1 MTQRVDVDGGVD
13 EVEAYLRERGMT
25 DGLPVVPPTPERVAA
40 AVAASGL
47 SADHVVSDIPPLNAP
62 ATVEKI
68 AVNAVMAGC
77 SPDVMPV
84 LVAAIDAF
92 CDPQMNAH
100 GVQTT
105 TNPVGPMVVVNG
117 PIRNR
122 LGFNYGAG
130 CFGPRSRANATVGR
144 ALRLALVN
152 IGGAIPGD
160 VDKAPL
166 GWPGKATSLCVAENE
181 EASPWPPYHTDMG
194 FDADNDVVTVLAV
207 NGMWPITDMH
217 HEPEQVLHH
226 VTNGLAISG
235 PCGGHDAPNPFPTV
249 LVMSPVIAEMVASLM
264 PTKQEL
270 QEHLFAEAR
279 VPLDFYPTYRHQ
291 PTRDVLEN
299 LGVVVKND
307 RVPIVLSPDHF
318 VILVAGGAGGLQ
330 SAGLSCMLGLP
341 TSRPITAGSAANGS
355 AA

>member
-77 SPDVMPV
+77 IPEAMPV

-130 CFGPRSRANATVGR
+130 CFGPGSHANATVGR

-181 EASPWPPYHTDMG
+181 EASPWPPYHTDVG
-194 FDADNDVVTVLAV
+194 FGADDDVVTVLAV

-299 LGVVVKND
+299 LGVAIEND

-330 SAGLSCMLGLP
+330 SAGLSCMLGMP
-341 TSRPITAGSAANGS
+341 TSRAVAAGSAA
-355 AA
+355 

>member
-13 EVEAYLRERGMT
+13 GVEAYLRERGMT
-25 DGLPVVPPTPERVAA
+25 DGLPIVPPTPERVAA

-47 SADHVVSDIPPLNAP
+47 AADHVVSDIPPLNAP

-77 SPDVMPV
+77 SPEAMPV
-84 LVAAIDAF
+84 LISAIEAF

-105 TNPVGPMVVVNG
+105 TNPVGPMLVVNG

-130 CFGPRSRANATVGR
+130 CFGPGSHTNATVGR

-181 EASPWPPYHTDMG
+181 EASPWPPYHVDMG
-194 FDADNDVVTVLAV
+194 FDADDDVVTVLAV

-217 HEPEQVLHH
+217 HEADQVLHH
-226 VTNGLAISG
+226 VTRGLAISG

-279 VPLDFYPTYRHQ
+279 VPLDFYPPYRHQ
-291 PTRDVLEN
+291 PTRDVLEG
-299 LGVVVKND
+299 LGVAVEND
-307 RVPIVLSPDHF
+307 RVPIVLAPDHF

-330 SAGLSCMLGLP
+330 SAGLSCMLGMP
-341 TSRPITAGSAANGS
+341 TSRAIAAG
-355 AA
+355 

>member
-1 MTQRVDVDGGVD
+1 MTQRITIEGGP
-13 EVEAYLRERGMT
+13 EAVEAYLRERGMT
-25 DGLPVVPPTPERVAA
+25 DGLPVVPPTAGRVAD

-47 SADHVVSDIPPLNAP
+47 PGHHVVGDIPPLNAP

-77 SPDVMPV
+77 APEVMPV

-100 GVQTT
+100 GIQTT
-105 TNPVGPMVVVNG
+105 TNPVGPMLVING
-117 PIRNR
+117 PVRNR

-130 CFGPRSRANATVGR
+130 CFGPGSRPNATVGR

-152 IGGAIPGD
+152 IGGAVPGE

-181 EASPWPPYHTDMG
+181 EASPWPPYHVDVG
-194 FDADNDVVTVLAV
+194 FGADDDVVTVLAV

-217 HEPEQVLHH
+217 HEPDQVLHH
-226 VTNGLAISG
+226 VTHGLATTG
-235 PCGGHDAPNPFPTV
+235 PCGGHDAPNPFNTV
-249 LVMSPVIAEMVASLM
+249 LVMSPVIAEMVAGLM
-264 PTKQEL
+264 PTRREL

-279 VPLDFYPTYRHQ
+279 VPLDFYPPYRHQ
-291 PTRDVLEN
+291 ATREALEEM
-299 LGVVVKND
+299 GVTIEND
-307 RVPIVLSPDHF
+307 RIPIVPAPDHF
-318 VILVAGGAGGLQ
+318 VILVAGGSGGLQ
-330 SAGLSCMLGLP
+330 SAGLSCMLGMA
-341 TSRPITAGSAANGS
+341 TSRPIPA
-355 AA
+355 

>member
-25 DGLPVVPPTPERVAA
+25 DGLPIVPPTPERVAA

-47 SADHVVSDIPPLNAP
+47 SADQVVIDVPPLNAP

-84 LVAAIDAF
+84 LIAAIDAF

-105 TNPVGPMVVVNG
+105 TNPVGPMLVVNG

-130 CFGPRSRANATVGR
+130 CFGPGSHANATVGR

-181 EASPWPPYHTDMG
+181 EASPWPPYHTEAG
-194 FDADNDVVTVLAV
+194 FDADDDVVTVLAV

-217 HEPEQVLHH
+217 HEADQVLHH
-226 VTNGLAISG
+226 VARGLAISG

-249 LVMSPVIAEMVASLM
+249 LVMSPVIAEMVAGVL

-270 QEHLFAEAR
+270 REHLFAEAR
-279 VPLDFYPTYRHQ
+279 VPLDFYPPYRHQ
-291 PTRDVLEN
+291 PTRDVLEG
-299 LGVVVKND
+299 LGVAIEND

-330 SAGLSCMLGLP
+330 SAGLSCMLGMP
-341 TSRPITAGSAANGS
+341 ASRAVATGSAA
-355 AA
+355 

>member
-1 MTQRVDVDGGVD
+1 
-13 EVEAYLRERGMT
+13 MT
-25 DGLPVVPPTPERVAA
+25 DGLPIVPPTPERVAA

-47 SADHVVSDIPPLNAP
+47 SADHVVSVVPPLNAP

-77 SPDVMPV
+77 VPDVMPV

-92 CDPQMNAH
+92 CDPRMNAH

-105 TNPVGPMVVVNG
+105 TNPVGPMLVVNG

-130 CFGPRSRANATVGR
+130 CFGPGSHTNATVGR

-181 EASPWPPYHTDMG
+181 EASPWPPYHTEAG
-194 FDADNDVVTVLAV
+194 FEADEDVVTVLAV

-217 HEPEQVLHH
+217 HEAEQVLHH

-279 VPLDFYPTYRHQ
+279 VPLGFYPPYRHQ

-299 LGVVVKND
+299 LGVEIKYD
-307 RVPIVLSPDHF
+307 RVPIVPSPDYF
-318 VILVAGGAGGLQ
+318 VILVAGGSGGLQ
-330 SAGLSCMLGLP
+330 SAGLSCMLGMP
-341 TSRPITAGSAANGS
+341 TSRAVATGSFS
-355 AA
+355 

>member
-1 MTQRVDVDGGVD
+1 MTQQVAVDGGVD

-25 DGLPVVPPTPERVAA
+25 DGLPIVPPTPDRVAA

-47 SADHVVSDIPPLNAP
+47 AADHVVSDVPPLNAP

-77 SPDVMPV
+77 LPEVMPV
-84 LVAAIDAF
+84 LIAAIDAF

-105 TNPVGPMVVVNG
+105 TNPVGPMLVVNG
-117 PIRNR
+117 PIRTQ

-130 CFGPRSRANATVGR
+130 CFGPGSHTNATVGR

-152 IGGAIPGD
+152 IGGAIPGE

-181 EASPWPPYHTDMG
+181 EESPWAPYHTDFG
-194 FDADNDVVTVLAV
+194 FDADDSVVTVLAV

-217 HEPEQVLHH
+217 HEPDQVLHH
-226 VTNGLAISG
+226 VTHGLAISG

-249 LVMSPVIAEMVASLM
+249 LVLSPVIAEMVASLL

-270 QEHLFAEAR
+270 QQHLFDEAR
-279 VPLDFYPTYRHQ
+279 VPLDFYPPYRRQ
-291 PTRDVLEN
+291 PTRDVLEK
-299 LGVVVKND
+299 LGVAMEND
-307 RVPIVLSPDHF
+307 RVPIVPSPEYF

-330 SAGLSCMLGLP
+330 SAGMSCMLGMP
-341 TSRPITAGSAANGS
+341 TSRPILSGAGG
-355 AA
+355 

>member
-1 MTQRVDVDGGVD
+1 MTQRVTVEGGTD

-25 DGLPVVPPTPERVAA
+25 DGLPIVPPTPGRVAA

-47 SADHVVSDIPPLNAP
+47 PADHVVSDIAPLNAP

-77 SPDVMPV
+77 SPEVMPV

-105 TNPVGPMVVVNG
+105 TNPVGPMLVVNG

-130 CFGPRSRANATVGR
+130 CFGPGSHTNATVGR

-181 EASPWPPYHTDMG
+181 EASPYPPYHTESG
-194 FDADNDVVTVLAV
+194 FDADDDVVTVLAV

-217 HEPEQVLHH
+217 HEPDQVLHH
-226 VTNGLAISG
+226 VTRGLATSG

-249 LVMSPVIAEMVASLM
+249 LVMSPVIAEMVASVL

-270 QEHLFAEAR
+270 REHLFAEAR
-279 VPLDFYPTYRHQ
+279 VPLDFYPPYRHQ

-299 LGVVVKND
+299 LGVAIEND

-330 SAGLSCMLGLP
+330 SAGLSCMLGMP
-341 TSRPITAGSAANGS
+341 TSRAVATGSAA
-355 AA
+355 

>member
-1 MTQRVDVDGGVD
+1 MTQQVAVEGGPD

-47 SADHVVSDIPPLNAP
+47 PAEHVVSDIPPLNAP

-77 SPDVMPV
+77 GPEVMPV

-105 TNPVGPMVVVNG
+105 TNPVGPMVVING
-117 PIRNR
+117 PIRHQ

-130 CFGPRSRANATVGR
+130 CFGPGAHSNATVGR

-181 EASPWPPYHTDMG
+181 EESPYPPYHADFG
-194 FDADNDVVTVLAV
+194 FDAEDSVATVLAV

-217 HEPEQVLHH
+217 HEADQVLHH
-226 VTNGLAISG
+226 VTHGLAVSG

-249 LVMSPVIAEMVASLM
+249 LVMSPVIAEMVASLL

-270 QEHLFAEAR
+270 REHLFAQAR
-279 VPLDFYPTYRHQ
+279 VPLDFYPPYRRQ
-291 PTRDVLEN
+291 ATRDVLEE
-299 LGVVVKND
+299 LGVAIEND
-307 RVPIVLSPDHF
+307 RVPIVPSPDYF
-318 VILVAGGAGGLQ
+318 AILVAGGAGGLQ
-330 SAGLSCMLGLP
+330 SAGMSCMLGMP
-341 TSRPITAGSAANGS
+341 TSRAVTTGSAG
-355 AA
+355 

>member
-1 MTQRVDVDGGVD
+1 MAQQVTIEGGPD

-25 DGLPVVPPTPERVAA
+25 DGLPIVAPTPERVAA

-47 SADHVVSDIPPLNAP
+47 ATDHVVGDIAPLNAP

-77 SPDVMPV
+77 VPEMMPV
-84 LVAAIDAF
+84 LIAAIDAF

-105 TNPVGPMVVVNG
+105 TNPVGPMLVVNG
-117 PIRNR
+117 PVRNR

-130 CFGPRSRANATVGR
+130 CFGPGSFANATVGR

-152 IGGAIPGD
+152 IGGAIPGE

-166 GWPGKATSLCVAENE
+166 GWPGKSTSLCVAENE
-181 EASPWPPYHTDMG
+181 EASPWPPYHIDMG
-194 FDADNDVVTVLAV
+194 FGADDDVATVLAV

-226 VTNGLAISG
+226 VTNGLALSG

-249 LVMSPVIAEMVASLM
+249 LVMSPVIAEMVATLM

-270 QEHLFAEAR
+270 REHLFAEAR
-279 VPLDFYPTYRHQ
+279 VPLDFYPPYRRQ
-291 PTRDVLEN
+291 ATRDVLDK
-299 LGVVVKND
+299 LGVTVEND
-307 RVPIVLSPDHF
+307 RVPIVPSPDYF

-330 SAGLSCMLGLP
+330 SAGLSCMLGMP
-341 TSRPITAGSAANGS
+341 TSRPISSSPEG
-355 AA
+355 

>member
-1 MTQRVDVDGGVD
+1 MTQSVAIEGGPD
-13 EVEAYLRERGMT
+13 QVEAYLRERGMT
-25 DGLPVVPPTPERVAA
+25 DGLPIIPPTPERVGA

-47 SADHVVSDIPPLNAP
+47 PAEHVVSDVPPLNAP

-77 SPDVMPV
+77 SPGAMPV
-84 LVAAIDAF
+84 LIAAIDAF

-105 TNPVGPMVVVNG
+105 TNPVGPMLVVNG
-117 PIRNR
+117 PIRNQM
-122 LGFNYGAG
+122 GFNFGAG
-130 CFGPRSRANATVGR
+130 CFGPGSHTNATVGR

-152 IGGAIPGD
+152 IGGATPGE

-194 FDADNDVVTVLAV
+194 FDADEDVVTVLAV

-226 VTNGLAISG
+226 VTHGLAISG

-249 LVMSPVIAEMVASLM
+249 LVMSRSSPRWCQPAAHQAGASGAPVCRSPGAAGLLPAVPSTAHQRRARKNGRGHEERPGADRALPRLLGDLGGRWRGRASVSRAVV
-264 PTKQEL
+264 
-270 QEHLFAEAR
+270 HVGHA
-279 VPLDFYPTYRHQ
+279 HQ
-291 PTRDVLEN
+291 P
-299 LGVVVKND
+299 
-307 RVPIVLSPDHF
+307 PDSQRYW
-318 VILVAGGAGGLQ
+318 GLN
-330 SAGLSCMLGLP
+330 S
-341 TSRPITAGSAANGS
+341 
-355 AA
+355 

>member
-1 MTQRVDVDGGVD
+1 MTQRVDVDGGGD
-13 EVEAYLRERGMT
+13 EVETYLRERGMT
-25 DGLPVVPPTPERVAA
+25 DGLPIVPPTPERVAA

-47 SADHVVSDIPPLNAP
+47 AADHVVSDVPPLNAP

-77 SPDVMPV
+77 APEAMPV
-84 LVAAIDAF
+84 LIAAIDAF

-105 TNPVGPMVVVNG
+105 TNPVGPMLVVNG

-130 CFGPRSRANATVGR
+130 CFGPGSHTNATVGR

-181 EASPWPPYHTDMG
+181 EASPYPPYHTEAG
-194 FDADNDVVTVLAV
+194 FDAEDDVVTVLAV

-217 HEPEQVLHH
+217 HEADQVLHH

-270 QEHLFAEAR
+270 REHLFAEAR
-279 VPLDFYPTYRHQ
+279 VPLDFYPPYRHQ
-291 PTRDVLEN
+291 PTRDMLEG
-299 LGVVVKND
+299 LGVAIEND
-307 RVPIVLSPDHF
+307 RVPIVLAPDHF

-330 SAGLSCMLGLP
+330 SAGLSCMLGMP
-341 TSRPITAGSAANGS
+341 TSRLIAAD
-355 AA
+355 